1 MMVYRKWLPGDVWH
15 KARERSDMR
24 SMPSENAAKRLH
36 HFGNSSRLTNMGER
50 LEFFTEELDQL

>member
-1 MMVYRKWLPGDVWH
+1 
-15 KARERSDMR
+15 MR